1 MVGISLLKEIL
12 KTLSALIGP
21 EILDFCSK
29 TGATLVENINK
40 MLKFQRVK
48 ALSSGPYLLGIC
60 DVVGLKCHYPMGK
73 ALMVD
78 GYSQVTAISLP
89 SMMLT
94 VCF

>member
-1 MVGISLLKEIL
+1 MKEIL

-29 TGATLVENINK
+29 AGATLVENINK

-60 DVVGLKCHYPMGK
+60 EIGRLKCPQPMGIT
-73 ALMVD
+73 LIVD
-78 GYSQVTAISLP
+78 SYSQECVQYFITECDVNC
-89 SMMLT
+89 M
-94 VCF
+94 F